1 MNRSPLPFIAAS
13 LALVAGA
20 AAVGP
25 RAALA
30 ETHFDVSNRDTTC
43 SPCKDFDQF
52 ANGGWRARFV
62 IPAAYSRYGAFT
74 EVADRNQQVLLGI
87 VTRAAARAPAPAP
100 VPNLP
105 HADKPGSDTAKLGDY
120 WSSCMDSAY
129 AEEAGLKPVQPL
141 LTAVD
146 EMTSTAELGR
156 QVAWF
161 HAHGIGTLFAWF
173 GNQDPKHSDRMIA
186 HAGQGGLG
194 LPDRDYY
201 TKTDSAST
209 ALRTEYLAHIG
220 RTFTLAGENAT
231 DAERHAE
238 QVLALETALAN
249 ASMTNVQRRDPNAT
263 YHVMPA
269 DSLMLLAPDF
279 AWKDYFAGRMKTPD
293 VVNVTQ
299 PDFFRAVN
307 GLIASTPLE
316 AWKSYLRW
324 AALGDAAP
332 TLTKVFADEDFRFE
346 KLLTGAKE
354 QQPRWKRC
362 LMATDRDLGDMLGK
376 AYVDEVFP
384 PKARARALTMVH
396 NLEAALHDRITTL
409 EWMSE
414 PTRKAALIKLAA
426 FDEKIGYPEKWRDYT
441 AVKIV
446 RGAAY
451 ANRLNARAAES
462 ARNMDRI
469 GKPVERGEWRMTTP
483 TVNAFYSANLNSI
496 NFPAGILQ
504 PPFFDADA
512 DDPVIYGAIGAVIG
526 HEMSHGFDDR
536 GRQFDDKGNLRDWWT
551 PADAEAYKT
560 QANRVA
566 EQFSSYTVNDTL
578 HVNGRLTLG
587 ENIADLGGLAVAFAA
602 MQKALA
608 GKPRRTIDGFTPEQR
623 FFLAYSR
630 IWRAMDRPEGLR
642 TRVLTDPH
650 SPAHWRVNGPLSNLK
665 EFRDAWGCKEG
676 DAMVRPAGQLAR
688 IW

>member
-1 MNRSPLPFIAAS
+1 MHRSPPPRIAQA
-13 LALVAGA
+13 ATAFA
-20 AAVGP
+20 AALS
-25 RAALA
+25 ALAFTVAVPARA
-30 ETHFDVSNRDTTC
+30 ETHFDVSSRDTTC
-43 SPCKDFDQF
+43 SPCRDFDQF
-52 ANGGWRARFV
+52 ANGGWRAHFV

-74 EVADRNQQVLLGI
+74 ELADRNQQVLLQI
-87 VTRAAARAPAPAP
+87 VTRAAAAPA
-100 VPNLP
+100 
-105 HADKPGSDTAKLGDY
+105 KPGSDQAKLGAY
-120 WSSCMDSAY
+120 WSSCLDST
-129 AEEAGLKPVQPL
+129 AEEAAGLTPVQPL
-141 LTAVD
+141 LTGVD
-146 EMTSTAELGR
+146 GMASTADLGR
-156 QVAWF
+156 EVAWF
-161 HAHGIGTLFAWF
+161 HAHGIGTLFSWS
-173 GNQDPKHSDRMIA
+173 GNQDPKHSERMIA

-209 ALRTEYLAHIG
+209 ALRTEYVAHVA
-220 RTFTLAGENAT
+220 RVFALAGE
-231 DAERHAE
+231 DAAAASAHAD
-238 QVLALETALAN
+238 QVMALETALAK

-269 DSLMLLAPDF
+269 DSLAILCPRF

-299 PDFFRAVN
+299 PDFFRTVN
-307 GLIASTPLE
+307 DLIASTPLD
-316 AWKSYLRW
+316 AWKAYLRW

-332 TLTKVFADEDFRFE
+332 MLTQAFVDESFRFE
-346 KLLTGAKE
+346 KLMTGAQE
-354 QQPRWKRC
+354 QMPRWKRC
-362 LMATDRDLGDMLGK
+362 LFLTDRDLGDILGK
-376 AYVDEVFP
+376 AYVAETFP
-384 PKARARALTMVH
+384 PKARERALGMVH
-396 NLEAALHDRITTL
+396 NLEAALKDRIATL
-409 EWMSE
+409 AWMSDA
-414 PTRKAALIKLAA
+414 TRKAAQIKLAA
-426 FDEKIGYPEKWRDYT
+426 FDEKIGYPDKWRDYSKVEIT
-441 AVKIV
+441 
-446 RGAAY
+446 RGPLF
-451 ANRLNARAAES
+451 ANRLSTRAAES

-469 GKPVERGEWRMTTP
+469 GKPVERGEWRMTAP

-566 EQFSSYTVNDTL
+566 DQFSSYTVNDTL

-587 ENIADLGGLAVAFAA
+587 ENIADLGGLAVAYAA

-623 FFLAYSR
+623 FFLAYAR

-650 SPAHWRVNGPLSNLK
+650 SPPHWRVNGPLSNLK

-676 DAMVRPAGQLAR
+676 DAMVRPADQQAR